1 MQQYLTLNKDLFKKK
16 VHEINLKHYTSD
28 IQQQDKN
35 TQKSKTKYS
44 SVSWYIIA
52 AQSNVCLLLVVL
64 ESLNPE
70 ETKIKLNM
78 MQN

>member
-1 MQQYLTLNKDLFKKK
+1 MQQYLTLNKDLLKKK
-16 VHEINLKHYTSD
+16 AHEINLKHYTSD
-28 IQQQDKN
+28 IHQQDKN
-35 TQKSKTKYS
+35 IQKSKTKYS